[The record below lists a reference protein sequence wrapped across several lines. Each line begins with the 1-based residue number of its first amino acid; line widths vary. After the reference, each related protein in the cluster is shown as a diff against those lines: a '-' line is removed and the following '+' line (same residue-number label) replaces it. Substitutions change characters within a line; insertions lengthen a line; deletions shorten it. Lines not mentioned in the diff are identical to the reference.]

1 MRFFKR
7 VTTLVAGAAFAL
19 PLSLSLTVAGPA
31 AANNQLLEEI
41 VVKARKIEESAQDV
55 PISMTVI
62 TGDVL
67 ELRRIE
73 RIANLDDITPNLEI
87 SVGAAGPI
95 GANLSIRGQANRD
108 NVMSSDNTVGIY
120 LDGVVVPR
128 ASGVALNLYDV
139 SRIEVLKGPQGT
151 LYGRNT
157 TGGAISIFTNE
168 PELDAFDG
176 RVTGTFGNFETAEI
190 SGFVNIP
197 LVTDTLGLRIAAKA
211 AYRDGFGTNQAPV
224 AVGGGNDQNDNDTES
239 FRASILWTPSQQT
252 SVKLVSDYT
261 DLQRT
266 GAPSVLTAATGA
278 DFFSGGAATLGPVGA
293 SLAIQDPAVLGQIGG
308 LIAGNPVLAGAGFGQ
323 LGCVFIPGMGAH
335 PDCVAISNIGAN
347 FLNSAFVGSADI
359 QDGASNNLNGLFN
372 NGETGMYGDG
382 SFFGLGLTIEHHF
395 DTFTLRSITGYRD
408 GENVLSTDIDGTS
421 LNLLHP
427 NAVQESESFTQE
439 IDLLGDA
446 FEQRL
451 EWLVGAYYFDEE
463 GTEQSSTEFL
473 GIARLPVEIGPIAE
487 VGNESQAVFVQ
498 GTWHFNERWSTT
510 IGARYT
516 EDDRSFAVAG
526 NPQSFLSDNWSN
538 ASYTAGV
545 EYKPNDDLLLYLKRS
560 TGYRAGGYDFRGTIA
575 GSVTD
580 PFDEETVEDWEIGIK
595 AGLLDNL
602 LRLNLSVFSSDYQD
616 QQLTTLVTNRTGVGL
631 ATVIDNA
638 GQSRITGAELE
649 ATYAPTDNLTVLLS
663 GGWIDA
669 DIEEFNEAQADG
681 SVLDRSNEPMV
692 FTPEFTYSIGANYIH
707 PLSNG
712 ELSFYF
718 NYGWRD
724 DIHQGRG
731 FLDVAEDRGLLDAR
745 ITFAPFSDRYSV
757 SLWGYNLTDEDYFD
771 RVLDLQA
778 TFGLTTSH
786 AGAPMTYG
794 IDLMFNF

>member
-1 MRFFKR
+1 MRFAKR
-7 VTTLVAGAAFAL
+7 VTTSVAGAAFVL
-19 PLSLSLTVAGPA
+19 PLIVAGPA
-31 AANNQLLEEI
+31 AAANQLLEEI
-41 VVKARKIEESAQDV
+41 VVKARKVEESAQDV

-62 TGDVL
+62 TGDAL
-67 ELRRIE
+67 EIRGVE

-87 SVGAAGPI
+87 SVGAAGPV
-95 GANLSIRGQANRD
+95 GANISIRGQANRD
-108 NVMSSDNTVGIY
+108 AVMTSDNTVGIY
-120 LDGVVVPR
+120 LDGVVEPR
-128 ASGVALNLYDV
+128 SSVVALNLYDV

-157 TGGAISIFTNE
+157 TGGAISIYTNE
-168 PELDAFDG
+168 PELDAFNG
-176 RVTGTFGNFETAEI
+176 QVTGTYGNFETAEI

-197 LVTDTLGLRIAAKA
+197 LVTDTLALRIAAKA

-224 AVGGGNDQNDNDTES
+224 AIGGGNDQNDNETES
-239 FRASILWTPSQQT
+239 FRASILWMASERT
-252 SVKLVSDYT
+252 SVKLVTDYT
-261 DLQRT
+261 DVQRT
-266 GAPSVLTAATGA
+266 GPPSVLLAATGA
-278 DFFSGGAATLGPVGA
+278 DFFSGASTLGPLGA
-293 SLAIQDPAVLGQIGG
+293 SLAIRDPAVLGQIGG
-308 LIAGNPVLAGAGFGQ
+308 LIVGNPVLAGAGFGQ
-323 LGCVFIPGMGAH
+323 LGCVFIPGMGGH

-347 FLNSAFVGSADI
+347 FLNNAFVGSTDI

-382 SFFGLGLTIEHHF
+382 NFFGLGLTIEHHF
-395 DTFTLRSITGYRD
+395 DTFTLRSTTGYRD
-408 GENVLSTDIDGTS
+408 GEYVVSTDIDGTL

-439 IDLLGDA
+439 INLLGDA

-463 GTEQSSTEFL
+463 GIEQSSTEFL
-473 GIARLPVEIGPIAE
+473 GIAGLPVMIGPIAE
-487 VGNESQAVFVQ
+487 VGNESQAVFAQ

-526 NPQSFLSDNWSN
+526 NPQSSLSDDWSN
-538 ASYTAGV
+538 ASYAVGV
-545 EYKPNDDLLLYLKRS
+545 EYKPNDDVLLYLKRS

-575 GSVTD
+575 GNAAD
-580 PFDEETVEDWEIGIK
+580 PTFDEETVEDWEIGIK
-595 AGLLDNL
+595 AGLLDNQ
-602 LRLNLSVFSSDYQD
+602 LRLNLSVFDSDYKD
-616 QQLTTLVTNRTGVGL
+616 QQLTTLGVNRTGVGL
-631 ATVIDNA
+631 ATIIDNA
-638 GQSRITGAELE
+638 GQSSITGAEFE
-649 ATYAPTDNLTVLLS
+649 ATYAATDNLTVLLS

-669 DIEEFNEAQADG
+669 DIKEFNETQADG

-692 FTPEFTYSIGANYIH
+692 FTPEFTYSVGANYVH
-707 PLSNG
+707 PLNNG
-712 ELSFYF
+712 ELNFYF

-745 ITFAPFSDRYSV
+745 ITFAPSSDRYSV

-778 TFGLTTSH
+778 TFGLTTAH

>member
-1 MRFFKR
+1 MRFSKR
-7 VTTLVAGAAFAL
+7 VIASVAGVAFAL
-19 PLSLSLTVAGPA
+19 PMIVAGPA

-41 VVKARKIEESAQDV
+41 VVKARKIEESSQDV

-62 TGDVL
+62 SGDAL
-67 ELRRIE
+67 EIRRVE

-87 SVGAAGPI
+87 SVGAAGPA
-95 GANLSIRGQANRD
+95 GANISIRGQANRD
-108 NVMSSDNTVGIY
+108 NVMTSDNTVGIY

-128 ASGVALNLYDV
+128 ASGVALGLYDV

-157 TGGAISIFTNE
+157 TGGAISIYTNE

-176 RVTGTFGNFETAEI
+176 RVTGTFGNSETAEI

-224 AVGGGNDQNDNDTES
+224 AVGGGNDQNDDNTES
-239 FRASILWTPSQQT
+239 FRASILWMPSQRT

-261 DLQRT
+261 DMQRT

-278 DFFSGGAATLGPVGA
+278 DFFNGGAATLGPVGA
-293 SLAIQDPAVLGQIGG
+293 SLAIRDPAVLGQIGG
-308 LIAGNPVLAGAGFGQ
+308 LIAGNPVLLGAGFGQ
-323 LGCVFIPGMGAH
+323 LGCIFIPGMGRH
-335 PDCVAISNIGAN
+335 PDCVAISNIGAS

-382 SFFGLGLTIEHHF
+382 SYFGLGLTIEHDF
-395 DTFTLRSITGYRD
+395 DAFTLRSITGYRD
-408 GENVLSTDIDGTS
+408 GENVLSTDIDGTFLS
-421 LNLLHP
+421 LLHP

-439 IDLLGDA
+439 INLLGDA

-451 EWLVGAYYFDEE
+451 DWLVGAYYFDEE

-473 GIARLPVEIGPIAE
+473 GIAGLPVSIGPIAE
-487 VGNESQAVFVQ
+487 VGNESRAVFVQ
-498 GTWHFNERWSTT
+498 GTWHFNESWSTT

-526 NPQSFLSDNWSN
+526 SPESFLSEDWSN
-538 ASYTAGV
+538 ASYAVGV

-575 GSVTD
+575 GNAAD
-580 PFDEETVEDWEIGIK
+580 PTFDEEAVGDWEIGIK
-595 AGLLDNL
+595 ADLLDNL
-602 LRLNLSVFSSDYQD
+602 LRLNLSVFDSDYKD
-616 QQLTTLVTNRTGVGL
+616 QQLSTLGANRTGVGL
-631 ATVIDNA
+631 ATIIDNA
-638 GQSRITGAELE
+638 GQSSITGAELE
-649 ATYAPTDNLTVLLS
+649 ATYAPTDNLTLLLS

-669 DIEEFNEAQADG
+669 DITEFNETQADG

-692 FTPEFTYSIGANYIH
+692 FTPEFTYSVGANYVH

-712 ELSFYF
+712 ELNFYF

-724 DIHQGRG
+724 DVHQGRG
-731 FLDVAEDRGLLDAR
+731 YLDVAEDRGLLDAR
-745 ITFAPFSDRYSV
+745 VTFTPSSDRYSV

-778 TFGLTTSH
+778 TFGLTAAH

-794 IDLMFNF
+794 IDLTFNFQ